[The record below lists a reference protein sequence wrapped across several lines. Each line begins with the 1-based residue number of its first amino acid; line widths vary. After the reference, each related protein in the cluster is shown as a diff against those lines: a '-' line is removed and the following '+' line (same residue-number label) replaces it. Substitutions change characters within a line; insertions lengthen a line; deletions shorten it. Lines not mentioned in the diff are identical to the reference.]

1 MIKPRIIVSGATVRT
16 GSVVASELLK
26 AGYPVR
32 AMVRPE
38 DDRSALLK
46 AQGAEI
52 AIADMSDVE
61 RIADAL
67 RDVQGAYYCPP
78 LDPYMIQGAVAF
90 TVAAKEA
97 RLERIVSLTQW
108 LASPSHP
115 SLMTRQHW
123 LVDRLFSMPPGVAH
137 TIVNPGFFADSYLVT
152 MGLAAH
158 LGLFPWMYGKS
169 RNAPPSNED
178 VARVA
183 VAALMNPARHAGKS
197 YRPTGPELLGAED
210 MAKAIGRAVG
220 RSVRVV
226 PTPTW
231 LFMKAARMAG
241 MSIDV
246 MSNVRYYIDDHKRG
260 AFEPGAPTT
269 DVLDVTGRPAEDFET
284 IARRYA
290 ALPQNRRTFGNWV
303 RELAQFMTTPLS
315 PGFNLDRYD
324 RELRRPFPSD
334 PQFAP
339 DSKTWQREHGIGD
352 TAEFA
357 APGHDRI
364 RPNLDPSLPMNG
376 KRKHVEKESV
386 LAQVRHGMVEKTPK
400 PCRISSG
407 NSWVYT
413 TFAIELETLG

>member
-1 MIKPRIIVSGATVRT
+1 
-16 GSVVASELLK
+16 
-26 AGYPVR
+26 
-32 AMVRPE
+32 
-38 DDRSALLK
+38 
-46 AQGAEI
+46 
-52 AIADMSDVE
+52 
-61 RIADAL
+61 
-67 RDVQGAYYCPP
+67 
-78 LDPYMIQGAVAF
+78 
-90 TVAAKEA
+90 
-97 RLERIVSLTQW
+97 
-108 LASPSHP
+108 
-115 SLMTRQHW
+115 MTRQHW
-123 LVDRLFSMPPGVAH
+123 LVDRLFSMTPGVAH

-152 MGLAAH
+152 IGLAAH
-158 LGLFPWMYGKS
+158 LGLFPWMYGKT

-178 VARVA
+178 IARVA

-269 DVLDVTGRPAEDFET
+269 DVPDVTGRPAEDFET

-290 ALPQNRRTFGNWV
+290 ALPQHRRTFGNWI
-303 RELAQFMTTPLS
+303 RELARFMTAPLS

-324 RELRRPFPSD
+324 RQLRRPFPSD

-339 DSKTWQREHGIGD
+339 DSKTWQREHGIDD

-357 APGHDRI
+357 APAHDRI
-364 RPNLDPSLPMNG
+364 RTATPSREAPG
-376 KRKHVEKESV
+376 V
-386 LAQVRHGMVEKTPK
+386 LRQYRT
-400 PCRISSG
+400 
-407 NSWVYT
+407 
-413 TFAIELETLG
+413 